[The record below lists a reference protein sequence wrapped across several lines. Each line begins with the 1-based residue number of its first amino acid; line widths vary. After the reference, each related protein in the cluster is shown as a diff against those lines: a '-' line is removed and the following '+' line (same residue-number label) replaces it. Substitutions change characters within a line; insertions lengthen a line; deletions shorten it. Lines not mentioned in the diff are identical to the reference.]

1 MAGGK
6 TNIFFPDKLSPQGFL
21 TDMILAQMRSKSE
34 PFSGVEGLRAKIYG
48 EDFSKVTENKL
59 FFLHPSDK
67 VKLLKETIPK
77 TAKDRLGKFNNY
89 LNDLS
94 MRRYINFLNNMSPAQ
109 QAAMVPYI
117 RLYTKTVQG
126 KKDTVQ
132 GEKHLGNREIVFNK
146 EYRIPNTQAGA
157 GIFQN
162 KGKGNAGIV
171 DLSVTRDFQYYGT
184 SNRFNVEISFFF
196 DSFETFANGMQH
208 QNLLG
213 VGVDAFKKGKEELL
227 GQDQGTGYISLIKKG
242 SRRDKSGNPI
252 REYLFLEYG
261 YKFPDNIDPNLVD
274 PTDRAIFEAQEKKEL
289 RINCFKHDFN
299 FSETGEV
306 NLKVSYVA
314 APDSALAS
322 RDEEKTND
330 VFLIKNRKIIEEIM
344 DENPAT
350 KNLNLTES
358 LKRQLR
364 RLKDLDNERKELLQK
379 YCPDEEGKKV
389 ISAIDEKIQELSKLI
404 NSEKRAL
411 IGYIEHF
418 FLKYFMKK
426 NSLWNLS
433 FVPRPVEHE
442 EGVLA
447 EPRVVFGQDG
457 AQAAVTTMFLNKV
470 STTDAFRKEYKI
482 SCNHKEKIKQLK
494 EKGNFAAK
502 IDDSYFAR
510 GSVKKVPEI
519 EKRLGKAKDILGSD
533 RKHEAYAYYEAI
545 QTFTLSRLAAQE
557 ALAQTGLTTEEVGLG
572 DQEGAAAVN
581 KDGTGFKDVYGNI
594 SFFPLKALVA
604 AAIDFTIDEKEDV
617 ANFPIICLGNVL
629 TDSMGEE
636 YYTNLGDLLVDVDFF
651 KEWLYK
657 NFIDMEKFD
666 PTLEVFMDKIFN
678 SLVPSVL
685 SAGLGHFSKGNHG
698 FIGKQ
703 VYELDSSAYGDK
715 KLFQDLVSENEKTRD
730 SASKKLAKSIKSPSK
745 KDEVKRPLVI
755 YYQETFNDPN
765 DKKQAKSSFL
775 RKFGERNFNKKKDY
789 EDGIYHVMVGQSSGI
804 VRGINFS
811 YIADPYL
818 NTLFSMRNPNH
829 LAAYLRYSYSADV
842 EFVGNDLFFGKT
854 AYFAIPKNQ
863 FSAGQS
869 GLTGLSDPNKDVFG
883 LSGYYQIS
891 KTTDTISM
899 GIYSTSVTAKNMFS
913 PAIEE
918 AKRKKCPNKTSLD
931 SPGNN
936 TSTDG
941 EKPIGIY
948 VEHDIV
954 KYIDKA
960 FKSVPDLRER
970 FNIKVLTK
978 EEKEARGRKN
988 NEA

>member
-581 KDGTGFKDVYGNI
+581 KDGTGFKDV
-594 SFFPLKALVA
+594 
-604 AAIDFTIDEKEDV
+604 
-617 ANFPIICLGNVL
+617 
-629 TDSMGEE
+629 
-636 YYTNLGDLLVDVDFF
+636 
-651 KEWLYK
+651 
-657 NFIDMEKFD
+657 
-666 PTLEVFMDKIFN
+666 
-678 SLVPSVL
+678 
-685 SAGLGHFSKGNHG
+685 
-698 FIGKQ
+698 
-703 VYELDSSAYGDK
+703 
-715 KLFQDLVSENEKTRD
+715 
-730 SASKKLAKSIKSPSK
+730 
-745 KDEVKRPLVI
+745 
-755 YYQETFNDPN
+755 
-765 DKKQAKSSFL
+765 
-775 RKFGERNFNKKKDY
+775 
-789 EDGIYHVMVGQSSGI
+789 
-804 VRGINFS
+804 
-811 YIADPYL
+811 
-818 NTLFSMRNPNH
+818 
-829 LAAYLRYSYSADV
+829 
-842 EFVGNDLFFGKT
+842 
-854 AYFAIPKNQ
+854 
-863 FSAGQS
+863 
-869 GLTGLSDPNKDVFG
+869 
-883 LSGYYQIS
+883 
-891 KTTDTISM
+891 
-899 GIYSTSVTAKNMFS
+899 
-913 PAIEE
+913 
-918 AKRKKCPNKTSLD
+918 
-931 SPGNN
+931 
-936 TSTDG
+936 
-941 EKPIGIY
+941 
-948 VEHDIV
+948 
-954 KYIDKA
+954 
-960 FKSVPDLRER
+960 
-970 FNIKVLTK
+970 
-978 EEKEARGRKN
+978 
-988 NEA
+988 